1 MSADTPVT
9 EEREKSLQ
17 KVICGLWKASNAALR
32 VLGGVLPASG
42 DRVSILFSS
51 NQEPDGLGKFQDRLE
66 RGGS

>member
-17 KVICGLWKASNAALR
+17 KQVTCGLWRASNAALR

-51 NQEPDGLGKFQDRLE
+51 NQEPDGLGKFQAGA
-66 RGGS
+66 GGG